1 MTNFSQR
8 GVSDKLTPPRNPGPR
23 IRFEVRTVKSVGDC
37 ECVDVLV
44 GEGWGHAG
52 TLLLST
58 DAAAALRRRLEGH
71 EEADMPSC
79 KCGASDYTAAYWLVR
94 DTLVRERRAVLDA
107 ADSPTVALGIEQ
119 LAARIMFEISGR
131 DEDSPAW
138 NMLPQ
143 WIASQI
149 RTAFD
154 AAEPHRESEDG

>member
-1 MTNFSQR
+1 
-8 GVSDKLTPPRNPGPR
+8 
-23 IRFEVRTVKSVGDC
+23 
-37 ECVDVLV
+37 
-44 GEGWGHAG
+44 
-52 TLLLST
+52 
-58 DAAAALRRRLEGH
+58 
-71 EEADMPSC
+71 MPSC